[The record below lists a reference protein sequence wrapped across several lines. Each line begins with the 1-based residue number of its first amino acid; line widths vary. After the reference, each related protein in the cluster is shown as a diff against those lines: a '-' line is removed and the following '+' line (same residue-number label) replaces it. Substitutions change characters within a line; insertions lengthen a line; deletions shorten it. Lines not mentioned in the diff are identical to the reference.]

1 MSPAEPDMTVCET
14 LAEWA
19 FHFVPTAD
27 DLSLAERSLR
37 DTVAIALAAAD
48 EPVVSRARVLGAAGA
63 WAAAAHV
70 LDFDELHVES
80 SAHVSAVIV
89 PVVLAT
95 GGDATAF
102 LAGAG
107 VMARLGV
114 VLGWSHYA
122 RGWHITCTAGA
133 PAAAVAAAV
142 ALGLGEEEIAHAM
155 ALAVPAAGG
164 VQRAFG
170 TDAKA
175 LQVGMAADAGVRAAL
190 LAEKGAR
197 ADLCALEQWMDLVG
211 AEAATV
217 DTAGPAVPGGLAV
230 KLFPSCYATQRPIH
244 AVRAALGG
252 QRDVAVRSVHV
263 TTPVGTVLP
272 LIHHRPQ
279 SGLEGKFSLEYAV
292 AAALLD
298 EWPTPNSFTDEQVR
312 RPAAAAIVET
322 VTTELLPGGEGLL
335 DGTCRVDLHLE
346 DGSVLR
352 ADIDQPPGSPKL
364 PATSLELDR
373 KLSSCGPLVQ
383 ARLDDL
389 QWETAA
395 PILESL
401 IPNGSSA

>member
-1 MSPAEPDMTVCET
+1 VTVCET

-19 FHFVPTAD
+19 AHFVPTSD
-27 DLSLAERSLR
+27 DLALADRSLR
-37 DTVAIALAAAD
+37 DTVAVALAAVD
-48 EPVVSRARVLGAAGA
+48 EPVVGRAHVLGAAGA
-63 WAAAAHV
+63 WAVSAHV

-80 SAHVSAVIV
+80 SAHISAVIV

-95 GGDATAF
+95 GGDATAY

-114 VLGWSHYA
+114 ALGWSHYA

-142 ALGLGEEEIAHAM
+142 AMGLPEDQVAHAM

-190 LAEKGAR
+190 LAQRGAK
-197 ADLCALEQWMDLVG
+197 ADLSALEAWMELVG
-211 AEAATV
+211 AESAATV
-217 DTAGPAVPGGLAV
+217 ETAGPAVPGGLAI
-230 KLFPSCYATQRPIH
+230 KLFPSCYATQRPMH

-252 QRDVAVRSVHV
+252 RRDVAVRSVHV
-263 TTPVGTVLP
+263 TTPVGAVLP

-279 SGLEGKFSLEYAV
+279 TGLEGKFSLEYAV
-292 AAALLD
+292 AAAMLD
-298 EWPTPNSFTDEQVR
+298 EWPAPSSFTDALVR
-312 RPAAAAIVET
+312 RPAAADIVRT
-322 VTTELLPGGEGLL
+322 VTTELTPGGEGLL
-335 DGTCRVDLHLE
+335 DGTCQVELHLE
-346 DGSVLR
+346 DGSVLQ
-352 ADIDQPPGSPKL
+352 AEIDQPPGSPTH
-364 PATSLELDR
+364 PATDAEVDR

-383 ARLDDL
+383 DRLADL
-389 QWETAA
+389 RWDTAA
-395 PILESL
+395 SILGSY
-401 IPNGSSA
+401 IPNEQAR